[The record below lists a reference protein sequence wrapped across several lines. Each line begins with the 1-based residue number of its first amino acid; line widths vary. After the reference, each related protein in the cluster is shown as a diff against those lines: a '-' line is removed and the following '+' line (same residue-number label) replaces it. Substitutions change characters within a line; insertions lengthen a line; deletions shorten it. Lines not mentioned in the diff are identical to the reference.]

1 MDQDLRASGERA
13 VSAYLRDAYGLA
25 GNVSTAVKGVNWTL
39 AVEDS
44 GQAVAFVRLYRTS
57 GRSPADV
64 AAELA
69 VLRAVEGSAALEV
82 SRPLPVRRGRTVS
95 EIELPDGSRRM
106 IAVFARAAG
115 RELTATTSDYRCA
128 GAALADLHRQ
138 SGLASLVPNREIG
151 SELAAKETLAMIV
164 GRSPQVAQAIAE
176 AIGTLESLG
185 GNKVIGPV
193 GFCHGDMG
201 PLNMR
206 IEGERVT
213 FFDFDDCG
221 RGPQLLDV
229 AAMALWLENS
239 QDDDA
244 GALWRAFLAG
254 YCVAESEQLA
264 LFVRWLVI
272 DHQLRILRF
281 LSDYCEIDAGL
292 WVDVLTKGRAGAREH
307 SLSRRAARIVV
318 MKKSGPQCTGMK
330 KLLTGGGFG

>member
-1 MDQDLRASGERA
+1 MDQDLQASGERA
-13 VSAYLRDAYGLA
+13 IAAYLGEIYGLA

-39 AVEDS
+39 AVEDN
-44 GQAVAFVRLYRTS
+44 GQAVAFVRLYRPS
-57 GRSPADV
+57 GRSAADV

-69 VLRAVEGSAALEV
+69 VLHAVEGTAALEV
-82 SRPLPVRRGRTVS
+82 SRPLPDRRGRTLS

-115 RELTATTSDYRCA
+115 RELAATMADYRRA
-128 GAALADLHRQ
+128 GTALADLHRQ
-138 SGLASLVPNREIG
+138 SGLASLAPNREIG
-151 SELAAKETLAMIV
+151 SELAAKETLAMIA
-164 GRSPQVAQAIAE
+164 GRSPQVAHAIAE
-176 AIGTLESLG
+176 AIGTLETLG
-185 GNKVIGPV
+185 ANKIIGPV

-229 AAMALWLENS
+229 AGMALWLENS

-254 YCVAESEQLA
+254 YGVAESKQLA

-281 LSDYCEIDAGL
+281 LLDYCEIEAGL
-292 WVDVLTKGRAGAREH
+292 WDDVLHDAQ
-307 SLSRRAARIVV
+307 SLITTAAR
-318 MKKSGPQCTGMK
+318 GE
-330 KLLTGGGFG
+330 LRAFRH

>member
-1 MDQDLRASGERA
+1 MTGGGMDQDLRASGERA

-25 GNVSTAVKGVNWTL
+25 GNVSTATRGVNWTL
-39 AVEDS
+39 AVEDG
-44 GQAVAFVRLYRTS
+44 GQAVAYVRLYRTS

-69 VLRAVEGSAALEV
+69 ALRAVESTAALEV
-82 SRPLPVRRGRTVS
+82 SRPRPDCRGCTVS
-95 EIELPDGSRRM
+95 EIDLPDGSRRM
-106 IAVFARAAG
+106 IAVFSRAAG
-115 RELTATTSDYRCA
+115 RELTATTSDYRHA

-138 SGLASLVPNREIG
+138 SGLASLAPNREIL
-151 SELAAKETLAMIV
+151 SELAAKETLAMIAD
-164 GRSPQVAQAIAE
+164 RSPQVARAIGE

-185 GNKVIGPV
+185 ANKVIGPV
-193 GFCHGDMG
+193 GFCHGDMR

-229 AAMALWLENS
+229 AAMALWLETS
-239 QDDDA
+239 QGDDA

-254 YCVAESEQLA
+254 YGVTESEPLE

-272 DHQLRILRF
+272 AHQLRILQF
-281 LSDYCEIDAGL
+281 LGNYCEIDAGL
-292 WVDVLTKGRAGAREH
+292 WGDVLDDAQ
-307 SLSRRAARIVV
+307 SLVSTAARGDLRAFRPVRKV
-318 MKKSGPQCTGMK
+318 RELES
-330 KLLTGGGFG
+330 

>member
-13 VSAYLRDAYGLA
+13 IAAYLHDAYSLA
-25 GNVSTAVKGVNWTL
+25 GIVSTAIKGVNWTL
-39 AVEDS
+39 AVEDG

-64 AAELA
+64 AAEVA
-69 VLRAVEGSAALEV
+69 VLRTVAGTAALEV
-82 SRPLPVRRGRTVS
+82 SRPLPDRRGRTVS

-106 IAVFARAAG
+106 IAVFSRVDG
-115 RELTATTSDYRCA
+115 RELTATTADYRCA
-128 GAALADLHRQ
+128 GTALADLHRQ
-138 SGLASLVPNREIG
+138 SGLVSLAPDREIG
-151 SELAAKETLAMIV
+151 SALAARETLAMIA
-164 GRSPQVAQAIAE
+164 GRSPQAAHAIAE

-185 GNKVIGPV
+185 ANKVIGPV

-206 IEGERVT
+206 IKGERVT

-221 RGPQLLDV
+221 RGPQLLDA

-254 YCVAESEQLA
+254 YGVAESEQLA

-281 LSDYCEIDAGL
+281 MSDYCEIDAGL
-292 WVDVLTKGRAGAREH
+292 WVDVLNDAQALVSK
-307 SLSRRAARIVV
+307 AAR
-318 MKKSGPQCTGMK
+318 GELRA
-330 KLLTGGGFG
+330 LLS